1 MKKMRK
7 KILIFEYNENKWKPF
22 VGDVVKAWVGEN
34 LQQWIDEKPV
44 WFTDYNKSIIP
55 EWCVD
60 DKAPLK
66 RLRSKKV

>member
-55 EWCVD
+55 D
-60 DKAPLK
+60 
-66 RLRSKKV
+66 